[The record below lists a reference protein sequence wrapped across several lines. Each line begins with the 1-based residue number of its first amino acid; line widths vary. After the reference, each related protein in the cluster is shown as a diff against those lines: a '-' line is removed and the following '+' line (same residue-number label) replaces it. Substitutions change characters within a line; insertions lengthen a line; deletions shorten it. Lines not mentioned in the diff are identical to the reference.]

1 MRYLVYVQEAVSENK
16 KLILLMSVIF
26 IISVAVGF
34 IFQDIIYKE
43 ISPIFEK
50 MVREFVNDPNSN
62 LGFEIFINNIRASLL
77 TYVLSVFFA
86 LMAVFSLI
94 LNGIILGAVGGAYMS
109 ADPVYNGIM
118 FLALI
123 LPHGIFEIP
132 ALIFSSVAGILL
144 FKFIF
149 KYLKTFV
156 KRDDLSLK
164 EILDMHKVI
173 IKHSIILLILSFVLF
188 VIAAAIE
195 GNFTS
200 AFAKWI
206 QTLF

>member
-1 MRYLVYVQEAVSENK
+1 MKYLVFVQEAVSENK

-34 IFQDIIYKE
+34 IFHDIIYKE

-50 MVREFVNDPNSN
+50 MVKEFVNDNSN
-62 LGFEIFINNIRASLL
+62 LGFEIFINNIRASIL

-94 LNGIILGAVGGAYMS
+94 LNGIIFGAVGGAYMS
-109 ADPVYNGIM
+109 TDPVYNGIM

-132 ALIFSSVAGILL
+132 ALIFSSVAGVLL

-164 EILDMHKVI
+164 EILDMYKVI
-173 IKHSIILLILSFVLF
+173 IKHSVILLILSFVLF
-188 VIAAAIE
+188 IIAAVIE
-195 GNFTS
+195 GNFTTI
-200 AFAKWI
+200 FAKWV